1 MRYRYGFRGIDNLT
15 VSERQVIARI
25 LSGYGIAGSLNN
37 MYYDFARELE
47 KGKPV
52 GELHEKYLRYC
63 CKKEIL
69 NRVAIILR
77 KH

>member
-1 MRYRYGFRGIDNLT
+1 MRYRYGFGGIDNLT
-15 VSERQVIARI
+15 VLEGQVIARI
-25 LSGYGIAGSLNN
+25 LSGYGIADSLSI
-37 MYYDFARELE
+37 MYYDFARELK

-63 CKKEIL
+63 CEKEIL
-69 NRVAIILR
+69 NRIDNILR